1 MPSISPLFFL
11 ILALFLITEAGG
23 IVISDGEPELAGG
36 AEGPLITAPL
46 YVDGEPAG
54 MIISIDS
61 TPAGTVNENGVLD
74 LEDVPVGDHL
84 VHAALEGYIPQD
96 IQVMVGEGLPT
107 HIRITLLPE
116 TTGTIRVSSVPD
128 RVQVFLDDNY
138 RGITPLALDD
148 IQTGDHSLILRLP
161 GYQDWTSQV
170 TVMGGEPSEVNGR
183 LTKILD
189 TSPVQTEQ
197 SPAGAGVLVSLVIAL
212 ALVSL
217 AGKQ

>member
-1 MPSISPLFFL
+1 MPSLSPLFFL
-11 ILALFLITEAGG
+11 ILALFLIAEAGG
-23 IVISDGEPELAGG
+23 IVISDGETELAGG
-36 AEGPLITAPL
+36 AEEPPITAPL
-46 YVDGEPAG
+46 HVDGEPAG
-54 MIISIDS
+54 MIISIDG

-74 LEDVPVGDHL
+74 LEGVPVGDHL

-96 IQVMVGEGLPT
+96 IPVMVGEGLPT
-107 HIRITLLPE
+107 LIRITLLPE

-189 TSPVQTEQ
+189 NSPVQTEQ
-197 SPAGAGVLVSLVIAL
+197 SPAGAGVLLSLVIAL